1 MQYEDK
7 RFSDLH
13 IITMR
18 VEGEYEMFKLCYGAF
33 QILLL
38 VLKKS
43 KYFNFFYGVDFYF
56 F

>member
-38 VLKKS
+38 VLKKIQI
-43 KYFNFFYGVDFYF
+43 F
-56 F
+56 